1 VKLFLDPAKATK
13 DCEHV
18 ASGKG
23 RGNNEA

>member
-1 VKLFLDPAKATK
+1 LDPAKATK